1 MPILVD
7 EMRLLYSLPFARS
20 LRELARLAGVSPN
33 TAVKFY
39 NQWSLRGSF
48 IMVPDDAYFGFAR
61 VVYIAEKAS
70 WPGSLPYGSLEVMTL
85 SSPRGEH
92 TLVHGLVPRVL
103 VEDYVRDLAATLGEG
118 GALVAQEVQHWV
130 PISKLQGL
138 RPVDAERLPK
148 LVDSLLPELKRAEPL
163 DMPDVW
169 DLVYLTGKM
178 MLGPFARPSYL
189 LRRLQ
194 PLFWLPIPAQ
204 TTRSYHYKLHFLPG
218 WLYTT
223 FRERRRPQEA
233 VKVALELEGKDAARV
248 AKALALLPAWGVSF
262 IADRRAVYVGQVDA
276 AFLPSVY
283 DILHGW
289 RAEAVRGLL
298 FAKSHLELDKP
309 LLWRFLSDD
318 GKAWVMVEE
327 RARVPS
333 YVPEE

>member
-39 NQWSLRGSF
+39 NEWSLRGRF
-48 IMVPDDAYFGFAR
+48 VMVPDDAYFGFAR
-61 VVYIAEKAS
+61 VVYIAEKTT

-103 VEDYVRDLAATLGEG
+103 VDDYVRDLAATLGEG
-118 GALVAQEVQHWV
+118 SALAAQEVQHWI

-148 LVDSLLPELKRAEPL
+148 LVDSLLPALKRAEPL

-178 MLGPFARPSYL
+178 MLGPFARPSDL

-223 FRERRRPQEA
+223 FRERRSPRRPSRWPSSWR
-233 VKVALELEGKDAARV
+233 ARTR
-248 AKALALLPAWGVSF
+248 L
-262 IADRRAVYVGQVDA
+262 
-276 AFLPSVY
+276 
-283 DILHGW
+283 GW
-289 RAEAVRGLL
+289 RKPWLCSPRGE
-298 FAKSHLELDKP
+298 S
-309 LLWRFLSDD
+309 LSSPT
-318 GKAWVMVEE
+318 GAPSTWARSTPPSSPRSTTSCTAGGRRPRGASSSS
-327 RARVPS
+327 RATWSWTSPYSGGSSATTGRLG
-333 YVPEE
+333 